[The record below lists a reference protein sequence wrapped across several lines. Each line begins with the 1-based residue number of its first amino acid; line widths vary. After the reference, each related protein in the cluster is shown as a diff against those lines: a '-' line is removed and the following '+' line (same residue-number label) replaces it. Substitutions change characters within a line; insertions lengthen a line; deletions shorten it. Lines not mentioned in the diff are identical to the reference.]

1 MRTIIAGNW
10 KMNKTI
16 KEAKDFKN
24 KILDEI
30 GRENLT
36 CDVVICPPY
45 TLIEALKGNGLF
57 AVGSQNISEE
67 VSGAYT
73 GEISSDM
80 LKELKVEYSIV
91 GHSERRTIYKEDD
104 EMVNRKV
111 KQALDSTII
120 PILCV
125 GETLAERKAERA
137 VSKVEFQIEAA
148 FAGLTSTRAKKVVI
162 AYEPIWAIGTGVT
175 ATSEQAEEM
184 CFIIRKKISKMYDSS
199 VADEIPILY
208 GGSAN
213 AANAKELLAKP
224 NINGLL
230 VGGASL
236 KPDEFAK
243 IAMIAS
249 K

>member
-1 MRTIIAGNW
+1 
-10 KMNKTI
+10 
-16 KEAKDFKN
+16 
-24 KILDEI
+24 
-30 GRENLT
+30 
-36 CDVVICPPY
+36 
-45 TLIEALKGNGLF
+45 
-57 AVGSQNISEE
+57 
-67 VSGAYT
+67 
-73 GEISSDM
+73 
-80 LKELKVEYSIV
+80 
-91 GHSERRTIYKEDD
+91 
-104 EMVNRKV
+104 
-111 KQALDSTII
+111 
-120 PILCV
+120 
-125 GETLAERKAERA
+125 
-137 VSKVEFQIEAA
+137 VEFQIEAA
-148 FAGLTSTRAKKVVI
+148 FAGLTPTRAKKMVV

-213 AANAKELLAKP
+213 AGNAKELLSKP

-243 IAMIAS
+243 MAMIAS